1 MFVLLIYHATQLL
14 QRMRQRLGSNMNG
27 VPDILT
33 EKNKVPNNVYVILS
47 FRFFFKNGYLFA
59 GIYIFISRRH
69 HKEQVKTI
77 SRDGGV
83 GRNLFHCVSFSSFES
98 LYFTYLKVIDS
109 EFRLWLSG

>member
-47 FRFFFKNGYLFA
+47 FRFFFLRMDIYLLVYTYLFPE
-59 GIYIFISRRH
+59 GITKNR
-69 HKEQVKTI
+69 
-77 SRDGGV
+77 
-83 GRNLFHCVSFSSFES
+83 
-98 LYFTYLKVIDS
+98 
-109 EFRLWLSG
+109 